1 MVHAHTQTRQAH
13 RDGSAPLRLDP
24 GRILG
29 LAGAMA
35 ANVAAL
41 MLLMAPVSAPLPMAE
56 MGEAI
61 PIAFI
66 TPEVKKP
73 LPPPPERIEL
83 KVRPPSART
92 PAPQPL
98 VQPPPDIARVFDDAG
113 PMDEPAPEIVTTAT
127 TTPTGPIGPAIPT
140 GPAEASALEYLSAP
154 PPPYPA
160 EAVRQQIEGVVTL
173 RVLVDVDGTPLEVE
187 IKRSS
192 GNRRLD
198 EAARRQILRK
208 WRFKP
213 AIRDG
218 VAIQVY
224 GVVPVEFSLQ

>member
-1 MVHAHTQTRQAH
+1 MAHTHTYPRQTGIQ
-13 RDGSAPLRLDP
+13 LDP

-35 ANVAAL
+35 ANAAAL
-41 MLLMAPVSAPLPMAE
+41 MLLMAPVSAPLPIPE
-56 MGEAI
+56 TGEVI
-61 PIAFI
+61 MIDFI
-66 TPEVKKP
+66 TPEEKK
-73 LPPPPERIEL
+73 LPPKPPEPIEL
-83 KVRPPSART
+83 KVRPPSTQT
-92 PAPQPL
+92 PARQPIVQPQPDIPL
-98 VQPPPDIARVFDDAG
+98 VFNDPG
-113 PMDEPAPEIVTTAT
+113 PMDQPAPDIVATT
-127 TTPTGPIGPAIPT
+127 TTPTGPVGPAIPT
-140 GPAEASALEYLSAP
+140 GPAEASALEYLAAP
-154 PPPYPA
+154 PPPYPP

-213 AIRDG
+213 AVRDG

>member
-1 MVHAHTQTRQAH
+1 MVHAHTHSRHADTG
-13 RDGSAPLRLDP
+13 DVRLDP

-41 MLLMAPVSAPLPMAE
+41 MLLMAPVSAPLPMP
-56 MGEAI
+56 EADSI
-61 PIAFI
+61 TDVFI
-66 TPEVKKP
+66 IEPERKKVT
-73 LPPPPERIEL
+73 PPPPDPIEM
-83 KVRPPSART
+83 KVQPPTART
-92 PAPQPL
+92 PTPRQVVQPTPDIPL
-98 VQPPPDIARVFDDAG
+98 VFNDPG
-113 PMDEPAPEIVTTAT
+113 PMDERAPEIVAT
-127 TTPTGPIGPAIPT
+127 TTLPVGPVGPAIPT
-140 GPAEASALEYLSAP
+140 GPAEASSLEYLTAP
-154 PPPYPA
+154 PPPYPPD
-160 EAVRQQIEGVVTL
+160 AVRQQIEGVVTL

-198 EAARRQILRK
+198 EAARRQIMRK

>member
-1 MVHAHTQTRQAH
+1 MVHAHTHSRHADAG
-13 RDGSAPLRLDP
+13 DGRLDP

-41 MLLMAPVSAPLPMAE
+41 MLLMAPVSAPLPMP
-56 MGEAI
+56 EADSI
-61 PIAFI
+61 TDVFI
-66 TPEVKKP
+66 IEPERKKVT
-73 LPPPPERIEL
+73 PPPPDPIEM
-83 KVRPPSART
+83 KVQPPTART
-92 PAPQPL
+92 PTPRQVVQPTPDIPL
-98 VQPPPDIARVFDDAG
+98 VFNDPG
-113 PMDEPAPEIVTTAT
+113 PMDEPAPEIVAT
-127 TTPTGPIGPAIPT
+127 TTLPVGPVGPAIPT
-140 GPAEASALEYLSAP
+140 GPAEASSLEYLTAP
-154 PPPYPA
+154 PPPYPPD
-160 EAVRQQIEGVVTL
+160 AVRQQIEGVVTL

-198 EAARRQILRK
+198 EAARRQIMRK